1 MTKGGNNNI
10 GLGKRRSKTTAN
22 RTLGRNGRS
31 REQLAARRIDFLRL
45 FEENRCCRRA
55 QEANRGKRERLGGG
69 IDKQAAPKGYKYKEE
84 GEGEK
89 RRRRKNIEAD

>member
-1 MTKGGNNNI
+1 MGDLESNW
-10 GLGKRRSKTTAN
+10 RRVEST
-22 RTLGRNGRS
+22 
-31 REQLAARRIDFLRL
+31 FC
-45 FEENRCCRRA
+45 EENRCCRRA
-55 QEANRGKRERLGGG
+55 QEKGANRGKRERLGGG